1 MFSGG
6 VTVGDAEALR
16 ALRDLIALS
25 VLTALLTF
33 LTAFL
38 TVFTTLFGDL
48 AEVIGVSF
56 GPTTREP
63 AFGNSVNP

>member
-1 MFSGG
+1 MVSGG
-6 VTVGDAEALR
+6 GTVGVAGALR

-25 VLTALLTF
+25 VLTTLLTV
-33 LTAFL
+33 LTAL
-38 TVFTTLFGDL
+38 STDFTTLFGDM

-63 AFGNSVNP
+63 AFGDSVTP